1 MAPIAM
7 GARGTVDE
15 GHRVF
20 LLPEIRVNGRRSRE
34 RGQGRLAGTR
44 REDLLPQEL
53 LGSQHTPAPVG
64 RPTAAHRVTALRAAL
79 VTPLSGPLALY
90 GAAGAAALHMWAEH
104 AADLPS

>member
-34 RGQGRLAGTR
+34 RGQGRLAGRAVRTSFHKSCLGASTR
-44 REDLLPQEL
+44 LPLL
-53 LGSQHTPAPVG
+53 VD
-64 RPTAAHRVTALRAAL
+64 RPPRT
-79 VTPLSGPLALY
+79 G
-90 GAAGAAALHMWAEH
+90 
-104 AADLPS
+104 